1 MFKKIWLSFKML
13 KASFKYIKKDP
24 ELIFYTILSILTQ
37 GIVWIIL
44 AVIENFTWFIEYLK
58 NNPDQEFLWFLFV
71 IWYYLVFSFVI
82 FFFNAA
88 IITSVQRRI
97 NWEENSFWDGIRDSF
112 KNIWK
117 IFIWSFITS
126 LFSAILNFLQS
137 KFWKNSIIW
146 SIIISII
153 GWTWKIMTYFSF
165 TIMILENKK
174 VKESISESTSL
185 FTKTWWE
192 RTVLFSVN
200 LVLTYFIILITFP
213 LLILILNLVW
223 MDSVKYWNLVIWI
236 IIFYLIFIAFISI
249 LASTIKTVLNVILF
263 NYAKTWN
270 LPDMLTQE
278 DISKMFWE
286 KK

>member
-1 MFKKIWLSFKML
+1 MFEKIWLSFKMIKVSL
-13 KASFKYIKKDP
+13 KYIKKDP

-71 IWYYLVFSFVI
+71 LWYYLVFSFVI
-82 FFFNAA
+82 FFFNTA

-97 NWEENSFWDGIRDSF
+97 NWKENSFWDGIRDSF

-117 IFIWSFITS
+117 IFIWSFINS

-137 KFWKNSIIW
+137 KFWKNSLIW

-165 TIMILENKK
+165 TIMVLENKK
-174 VKESISESTSL
+174 VKESIKESTSL

-200 LVLTYFIILITFP
+200 LVLSIFVISITFP

-223 MDSVKYWNLVIWI
+223 MDLNKYLNLIIWI
-236 IIFYLIFIAFISI
+236 IVFYLIFVAFISI

-270 LPDMLTQE
+270 LPEVLTEE
-278 DISKMFWE
+278 DISKMFGE